1 MRLLL
6 LGVLMVLTGC
16 ASTEAIHKNYNQMVN
31 TADGVSAHEAK
42 LIAQH
47 KIIAVDEKRN
57 YRITA
62 PDVKADAEALKYPD
76 YWFVVFGHNWF
87 SPVSMDPAAKTYT
100 ELRETQYLVVINK
113 STGDVKFFGEWYPK
127 REKTFFWVFDQEGYM
142 KEKPALSL
150 PPGIQSKERN

>member
-1 MRLLL
+1 MKLLL
-6 LGVLMVLTGC
+6 LGALIVLTGC
-16 ASTEAIHKNYNQMVN
+16 ASTEAIYKNYDAMVN
-31 TADGVSAHEAK
+31 TADGVGEAEAK
-42 LIAQH
+42 LIAQR
-47 KIIAVDEKRN
+47 KIIATEEKRN

-62 PDVKADAEALKYPD
+62 PDVKTTEEALKYPD

-113 STGDVKFFGEWYPK
+113 STGEVKFFGEWYPK

-142 KEKPALSL
+142 KDLPPLSL
-150 PPGIQSKERN
+150 PPGEQSKEHN